1 MALQRLRRLF
11 PRYLRE
17 WEQILDLRSETSN
30 FFLRPTSK
38 GFVFDVI
45 NAAYQKDSEI
55 PSILPAA
62 FLYLYHQYSLVCPE
76 LRQSMTSAQLNFCVN
91 EDRNHIGGSE
101 VGSVSCNLAAS
112 SNARSFGWADNFHE
126 ILGQPI
132 PEAPRNR

>member
-55 PSILPAA
+55 L
-62 FLYLYHQYSLVCPE
+62 LYCQLLSSTSTHQYSLVCPE